1 MHEHYISALVS
12 RVVNV
17 IIKMFK
23 SCLPVSWRGVCSQA
37 SNDRWIVCAD
47 FHDLVEFVKGCS
59 EENKLEAE
67 QCTYENV
74 REWGLTKMTDTD
86 LLKMKEKKI
95 LLGSKISKGII
106 SYIPAHYMVWEWIQG
121 AAVHGVRFSF
131 AFKWVE
137 QVLQRCRHFWVRH
150 HKRVARIRFCVSCCQ
165 LKAIRRP
172 NVRRN
177 PIGPSERQH
186 VSHHS

>member
-1 MHEHYISALVS
+1 M
-12 RVVNV
+12 
-17 IIKMFK
+17 
-23 SCLPVSWRGVCSQA
+23 SWWGVCSQA
-37 SNDRWIVCAD
+37 SSDRWIVCAD

-106 SYIPAHYMVWEWIQG
+106 SYIPAHYMVWEWTQG
-121 AAVHGVRFSF
+121 AAIHGVRFPLHSSGSS
-131 AFKWVE
+131 
-137 QVLQRCRHFWVRH
+137 RCFSAADIFGSGITKEWRES
-150 HKRVARIRFCVSCCQ
+150 ASVS
-165 LKAIRRP
+165 A
-172 NVRRN
+172 V
-177 PIGPSERQH
+177 
-186 VSHHS
+186 VS